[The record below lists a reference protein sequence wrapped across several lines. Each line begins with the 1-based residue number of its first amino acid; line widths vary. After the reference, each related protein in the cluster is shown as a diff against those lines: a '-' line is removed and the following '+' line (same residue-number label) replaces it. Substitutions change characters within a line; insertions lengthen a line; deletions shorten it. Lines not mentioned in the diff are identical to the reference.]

1 MTKNTASYYK
11 KYLYHTDNWMK
22 FLFAIIYYHR
32 ILPTIEQHL
41 FYYFDEYRGHHRK
54 GVAIYTATEVNVH
67 KKYGFIQQKCIFE
80 D

>member
-1 MTKNTASYYK
+1 M
-11 KYLYHTDNWMK
+11 
-22 FLFAIIYYHR
+22 
-32 ILPTIEQHL
+32 EQHF

-54 GVAIYTATEVNVH
+54 GVAIYTATEVDVH